1 MALLLVNFL
10 AKKKMEMQVKTP
22 KIADGNLAAN
32 SDTENPNTWD
42 CKVHISGGFV
52 IVKRSVC
59 QR

>member
-32 SDTENPNTWD
+32 SDKPKIQTL
-42 CKVHISGGFV
+42 G
-52 IVKRSVC
+52 IVKYI
-59 QR
+59 